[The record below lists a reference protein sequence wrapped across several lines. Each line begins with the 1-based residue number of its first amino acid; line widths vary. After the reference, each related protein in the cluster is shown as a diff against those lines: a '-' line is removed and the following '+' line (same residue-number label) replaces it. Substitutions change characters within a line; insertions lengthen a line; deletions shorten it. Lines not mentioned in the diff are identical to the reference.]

1 MIDLGTPVYDKS
13 RQIQYLKQRVHLIQ
27 QMLEYMEG
35 SSEVERSD
43 LERLEDLFRKTE
55 LKIKQFKQDWD

>member
-1 MIDLGTPVYDKS
+1 MGTPVYDKS

-27 QMLEYMEG
+27 QMLEHMED

-43 LERLEDLFRKTE
+43 LDRLEDSFRKTE